1 MLQPLLLALPLLAQL
16 AASTDSPPDDGA
28 ACAVTTKT
36 VEKISMPMRQAGRHV
51 RSFGGG
57 GVIVDD
63 VARQAYK
70 IEVAGELHVD
80 AQVETSG
87 DEEAVKPAEAGGDE
101 GDEMNV
107 GAVDATNA
115 AGNSPHS
122 VGPSTRK
129 ENEDINGSTTS
140 PSSFSSMQRPASTTS
155 VSPPRATNAAGNS
168 PYPAGQSGR
177 QNYGETGGYING
189 LYFANWVIYTNKY
202 DPQNIPAEDIT
213 HLYYAFADIGPD
225 GTVKSHDPWADLKE
239 SSSSSKDASGCVEIV
254 FKHKLKNRKLK
265 TLLSIGGY
273 TASVHGKF
281 NFARTE
287 EGRRRFASTAV
298 ALMSDWGMD
307 GIDIDWEYPK
317 DPADGEDLVQLLR
330 ACREALTDLQTSM
343 NQTYRYLLTAATSA
357 GPSKYEV
364 MNLAEMDRHLDI
376 WNLMAYD
383 YAGKWDSTTGH
394 QANLYPDPS
403 NPLSTKYSTN
413 RAVKDYIKAGI
424 PPTRS
429 PSASPLR
436 PLLRRNNRR
445 TIPYNKLPLSGS
457 KVSLDPRTGSAWSY
471 DEATRQ
477 LVSHDTVESSKL
489 KAAFVRREKLGGAF
503 FWEASGDK
511 TGRRKNESLVLT
523 MADEL
528 SSLDASLNQID
539 YPLSR
544 YANIRHAMGGTRA

>member
-1 MLQPLLLALPLLAQL
+1 M
-16 AASTDSPPDDGA
+16 
-28 ACAVTTKT
+28 
-36 VEKISMPMRQAGRHV
+36 
-51 RSFGGG
+51 
-57 GVIVDD
+57 
-63 VARQAYK
+63 
-70 IEVAGELHVD
+70 
-80 AQVETSG
+80 
-87 DEEAVKPAEAGGDE
+87 
-101 GDEMNV
+101 
-107 GAVDATNA
+107 
-115 AGNSPHS
+115 
-122 VGPSTRK
+122 
-129 ENEDINGSTTS
+129 
-140 PSSFSSMQRPASTTS
+140 
-155 VSPPRATNAAGNS
+155 
-168 PYPAGQSGR
+168 
-177 QNYGETGGYING
+177 YI
-189 LYFANWVIYTNKY
+189 ANWVIDTNKY

-225 GTVKSHDPWADLKE
+225 GTVYKSHYPWADLKE

-273 TASVHGKF
+273 TASVDGKF
-281 NFARTE
+281 NFSRTE

-403 NPLSTKYSTN
+403 NPLSTKYSTI

-424 PPTRS
+424 PPHKISLGLPLYGRS
-429 PSASPLR
+429 FAETTGVGTPFTGTGTP
-436 PLLRRNNRR
+436 PEDEG
-445 TIPYNKLPLSGS
+445 TIPYNKLPLGGS